1 MIERPFPFDGS
12 DAGLS
17 AAERAFRHVWRAIS
31 QGAIAPG
38 ELVTEEGLA
47 AGLSISRTPLRDAV
61 QRLEALGLLV
71 REPARG
77 LRVPPLDLDEMAQLS
92 ATREVLE
99 GLLAAQAARR
109 VAAGEADAAPLRAAH
124 DRLARV
130 MRIADADLTLA
141 AGLDFHEAL
150 RRLADNRAAAACHQQ
165 VLLAFERY
173 RHLAR
178 GAAERPEHVL
188 AEHAAVVAA
197 IEAGDAAAAERAMR
211 RHIAAGRDIY
221 ASVLSKTLP
230 RTGRPSPKTHGPIGF
245 RRDPYETS

>member
-1 MIERPFPFDGS
+1 MFQIEGPE
-12 DAGLS
+12 AGLS

-31 QGAIAPG
+31 QGTIAPG

-77 LRVPPLDLDEMAQLS
+77 LRVPPLSLDEMAQLS

-99 GLLAAQAARR
+99 GLLAAQAAGR
-109 VAAGEADAAPLRAAH
+109 VAAGEADPAPLRAAQ
-124 DRLARV
+124 DRLVRVAR
-130 MRIADADLTLA
+130 IGDADLTLA

-150 RRLADNRAAAACHQQ
+150 RRLAANRAAAACHQQ

-178 GAAERPEHVL
+178 DTTERPERIL

-197 IEAGDAAAAERAMR
+197 IVAGDAPAAERAMR
-211 RHIAAGRDIY
+211 RHIAAGRDLY
-221 ASVLSKTLP
+221 TGVLSKTLP
-230 RTGRPSPKTHGPIGF
+230 KKPQDHRQGHTGPDSKEKPA
-245 RRDPYETS
+245 